1 MAVVNYD
8 QFQQPFMLTSA
19 GYGINKPGL
28 DNAFKKTQLPYI
40 GETDLSRWVTDAD
53 MRKLERA
60 TIKDTYIH
68 RHQCFWRENVA
79 LSLCYYT
86 VANILG
92 EGIKITIEE
101 NEKAVEIIEEWN
113 DEINVRHETV
123 EDLIAD
129 VWADNLI
136 DAQSLW
142 RVFIDDEDEEHKV
155 DLQRVSMS
163 QVRTLIHPTRG
174 WRVFIQKANIP
185 KQYMNKTKFY
195 RNAVPFPI
203 IEMEYV
209 ETIIPDELNCCLYFN
224 FFRKAPVSTVLH
236 LMVYKKWIT
245 WFMRKFAEKYWAPF
259 LIGYVGDPKT
269 GYMPTTKKDKE
280 DSLQYTANALKR
292 VRDFGVGAFLGTTQI
307 DVLDTKT
314 SKNSDVYT
322 NYLEYINK
330 EISFGLL
337 GSMALKEASGSEK
350 STSDIIQQGYLRFIR
365 GKRNSIGLRLAKF
378 YSKVLLPAYGI
389 EEISPRKIKIEWP
402 PIRLENIK
410 DILESVEIAAK
421 VGGLRDAREI
431 RKILTPIWAHIDAD
445 ISDADVK
452 ELKNRFMEINSP
464 SRAEGDSPQGRAGT
478 SAKGTG
484 SSKAKPK
491 AKS

>member
-8 QFQQPFMLTSA
+8 QFQHPFLLTNA
-19 GYGINKPGL
+19 GQQVQKPGL
-28 DNAFKKTQLPYI
+28 DHVFKRTQLPYI

-53 MRKLERA
+53 MRKLESA
-60 TIKDTYIH
+60 MVKDTYIH
-68 RHQCFWRENVA
+68 RHQSFWRENTA
-79 LSLCYYT
+79 LSLCYLT
-86 VANILG
+86 VSNILG
-92 EGIKITIEE
+92 EGIKITIEDKP
-101 NEKAVEIIEEWN
+101 KAVEVIENWN
-113 DEINVRHETV
+113 DEINVRHESV

-142 RVFIDDEDEEHKV
+142 RVFIDEEDEEHKV

-163 QVRTLIHPTRG
+163 QVRILNHPTRG
-174 WRVFIQKANIP
+174 WRVFVQRANIP
-185 KQYMNKTKFY
+185 KNYMNKNKFY
-195 RNAVPFPI
+195 RNAVPLPF

-209 ETIIPDELNCCLYFN
+209 QTVIPDEPECCLYFN
-224 FFRKAPVSTVLH
+224 FFRRAPVSTVLH

-269 GYMPTTKKDKE
+269 GYMPTNKTDID
-280 DSLQYTANALKR
+280 DSLRFTANALKR

-314 SKNSDVYT
+314 SKNSDVYV

-330 EISFGLL
+330 EISLGLL
-337 GSMALKEASGSEK
+337 GSMSLREGSGREK
-350 STSDIIQQGYLRFIR
+350 ATSDIVQQGYLRFIR
-365 GKRNSIGLRLAKF
+365 GKRNSIGLKLAKF

-389 EEISPRKIKIEWP
+389 EGISPRKIKIEWP

-410 DILESVEIAAK
+410 DILESVEIAART
-421 VGGLRDAREI
+421 GALRDAREI
-431 RKILTPIWAHIDAD
+431 RKILTPIWAHIDDD

-452 ELKNRFMEINSP
+452 ELKNRFMELNAP
-464 SRAEGDSPQGRAGT
+464 SRQEGDSPQGRAGT

-484 SSKAKPK
+484 TSKKKPK
-491 AKS
+491 A